1 MLSSLSCRWEAEAKI
16 DFHPL
21 LRKPMVEQA
30 LEPVSQVNALSSY
43 EEKSLQLDRDQE
55 ASRWISTN
63 KW

>member
-16 DFHPL
+16 DFHPW
-21 LRKPMVEQA
+21 LRKPMVKQA

-55 ASRWISTN
+55 ASRWISIN